1 MEAMHTTDTAL
12 KPSGYSACNRRP
24 WACHQLNTMSA
35 RTRRRLQRRT
45 RQAGK
50 QASAKQALDTDTAT
64 QMRRANENV
73 QEAFASGNPETLKEN
88 GDDMM
93 EVKACSLWSLD
104 YVPCLR
110 LLCLSERSRYLC
122 STCCSMTPSHLH
134 QMQPW
139 TNQHVAM
146 QAYMKQME
154 AVRKKVLEQ
163 PGTLPQL
170 VLQLHQGDTD
180 AQTKAAEMLFCVVG
194 QGPGRDKEATK
205 LVSSFSHTPI
215 RQ

>member
-1 MEAMHTTDTAL
+1 M
-12 KPSGYSACNRRP
+12 C
-24 WACHQLNTMSA
+24 A

-104 YVPCLR
+104 SLPCLVSYCSAC
-110 LLCLSERSRYLC
+110 LC
-122 STCCSMTPSHLH
+122 
-134 QMQPW
+134 
-139 TNQHVAM
+139 V
-146 QAYMKQME
+146 
-154 AVRKKVLEQ
+154 
-163 PGTLPQL
+163 
-170 VLQLHQGDTD
+170 
-180 AQTKAAEMLFCVVG
+180 
-194 QGPGRDKEATK
+194 
-205 LVSSFSHTPI
+205 
-215 RQ
+215 